1 MLQVGTTTVVQVG
14 LWVTTA
20 QWTLLQHQNVIID
33 ISCYEKKI
41 VVGIS
46 TVDNQHQIK
55 IGIPIYFI
63 GTNSGREKL
72 KDLSLIT

>member
-46 TVDNQHQIK
+46 TVDNQHQVQRWELAPDQNWDTYIF
-55 IGIPIYFI
+55 Y
-63 GTNSGREKL
+63 RY
-72 KDLSLIT
+72 